1 VSGGGTDRS
10 AVALTK
16 GELSRLTV
24 WFDRDSL
31 GVDDGIQFVRI
42 TVTINRADGMLHEKI
57 SERAFTFAR
66 GSSPEDDD
74 TMMRGYA
81 KTIHPLGFASRRK
94 IDSVDIELDGL
105 PEWGI
110 VEVRAEPDED
120 YAAYAS
126 HRGNRIVWHYRARGG
141 RVDGAFY
148 LGIPKVLLDT
158 RDRNDLD
165 YGRTSAMYRIF
176 WLNGETGDRFPVN
189 IGFGVFGVR
198 SPIDV
203 SSAGGGY
210 AVSGLLDLFE
220 VARHF
225 GLDLT
230 NKVNAGVEVV
240 PFFPVNHPARVLVAL
255 RVGIAP

>member
-1 VSGGGTDRS
+1 
-10 AVALTK
+10 
-16 GELSRLTV
+16 
-24 WFDRDSL
+24 
-31 GVDDGIQFVRI
+31 
-42 TVTINRADGMLHEKI
+42 
-57 SERAFTFAR
+57 
-66 GSSPEDDD
+66 
-74 TMMRGYA
+74 
-81 KTIHPLGFASRRK
+81 
-94 IDSVDIELDGL
+94 
-105 PEWGI
+105 
-110 VEVRAEPDED
+110 
-120 YAAYAS
+120 
-126 HRGNRIVWHYRARGG
+126 
-141 RVDGAFY
+141 
-148 LGIPKVLLDT
+148 
-158 RDRNDLD
+158 
-165 YGRTSAMYRIF
+165 MYRIF